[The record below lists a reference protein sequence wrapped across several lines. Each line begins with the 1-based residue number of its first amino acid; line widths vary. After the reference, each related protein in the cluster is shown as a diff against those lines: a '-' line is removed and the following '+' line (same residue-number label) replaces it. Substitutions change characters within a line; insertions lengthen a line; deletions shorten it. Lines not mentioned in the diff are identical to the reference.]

1 MSLTQAMNTA
11 VAGMRA
17 TQTALTLVSANVA
30 NSETP
35 GYVRKTQVQVTT
47 SAGPNGV
54 SVRTAG
60 INREL
65 DQYLQ
70 RQLRLESSGGAYAD
84 LRAQFYSR
92 LQSIY
97 GDPESESSLETIF
110 NNFANS
116 IEALST
122 NPSDYSA
129 RAGVISSAQVLAQQ
143 LNGLTQDIQ
152 GLRSDAE
159 QGLSDSVARAN
170 DAMSRIAQINQQ
182 LATSHDNDASTATL
196 LDQRDYYIDQLSQMM
211 DVRVT
216 EGDFNQ
222 INVFTSSGIQLVGT
236 QAAQLEFNPQGMM
249 TPNSLWNSDPA
260 MSGVGSIMLKSP
272 TGASMDL
279 IAAKAIRS
287 GQIAGYLE
295 MRDEVLV
302 QAQTQIDQLA
312 AGIAQTF
319 SDRSIDGTPV
329 TGPPAGFSID
339 TAGLQ
344 PGNSIE
350 LTYTDS
356 ATGKPRT
363 VTVVRVDDPGA
374 LPLANDASH
383 DPNDTVIGVDWT
395 GGMASVVAQ
404 LNSALNGRLQFSN
417 PSGTTLQIV
426 GDGTSNTSRLDAV
439 AATVTQT
446 GLTADTV
453 QMPFFMDGNKVYSGS
468 IDRYGSQLTGFA
480 SRISVNS
487 ALLADPAK
495 LVVYQAAGTPSGE
508 PARPSFLYDRLTSAY
523 LDYTPAT
530 GVGSVATP
538 YSGTLSSYLRQ
549 VLSQQG
555 EAADAAAKL
564 SEGQTMVVDALQQ
577 RFDAGASVNID
588 EEMSN
593 LLTLQTSYAANA
605 RVMTTVKEM
614 LEMLLRM

>member
-11 VAGMRA
+11 VAGMRT
-17 TQTALTLVSANVA
+17 TQTALTLVAANVA

-35 GYVRKTQVQVTT
+35 GYVRKTLSQVTT
-47 SAGPNGV
+47 SAGSAGV

-70 RQLRLESSGGAYAD
+70 RQLRVESSGGAYAD

-97 GDPESESSLETIF
+97 GDPGSESSLETVF

-116 IEALST
+116 VEALST

-159 QGLSDSVARAN
+159 QGLADSVARAN

-182 LATSHDNDASTATL
+182 LATSHEADASTATL
-196 LDQRDYYIDQLSQMM
+196 LDQRDYYIDQLSLMM

-222 INVFTSSGIQLVGT
+222 ISVFTTSGIQLVGT
-236 QAAQLEFNPQGMM
+236 QAAQLEFTPQGMM
-249 TPNSLWNSDPA
+249 TPNSLWDPDPA
-260 MSGVGSIMLKSP
+260 KCGVGTVMLKSP

-279 IAAKAIRS
+279 IASKSIRS
-287 GQIAGYLE
+287 GQIAGYIE
-295 MRDEVLV
+295 MRDDILV
-302 QAQTQIDQLA
+302 EAQTQIDQLA

-319 SDRSIDGTPV
+319 SDRSLDGTAV
-329 TGPPAGFSID
+329 VGPPAGFDIE
-339 TAGLQ
+339 TGGLQ
-344 PGNSIE
+344 PGNSME
-350 LTYTDS
+350 LTYTDT
-356 ATGKPRT
+356 ATGTAHT
-363 VTVVRVDDPGA
+363 VTIVRVDDPAA
-374 LPLANDASH
+374 LPLSNDRTH
-383 DPNDTVIGVDWT
+383 NPNDTVIGVDWS
-395 GGMASVVAQ
+395 GGLASVVDQ
-404 LNSALNGRLQFSN
+404 LNYAFNGRLQFSN
-417 PSGTTLQIV
+417 PAGSTLRITD
-426 GDGTSNTSRLDAV
+426 DGAANTSDLNSV
-439 AATVTQT
+439 TATVTQT
-446 GLTADTV
+446 GLTDDTL
-453 QMPFFMDGNKVYSGS
+453 QMPFFMDGNKVYSGA
-468 IDRYGSQLTGFA
+468 IDSNGSQLIGFA
-480 SRISVNS
+480 SRISVNK
-487 ALLADPAK
+487 ALIADPAK

-508 PARPSFLYDRLTSAY
+508 PARPNFLYDRLTSAY
-523 LDYTPAT
+523 LNYSPET
-530 GVGSVATP
+530 GVGSVQTP

-555 EAADAAAKL
+555 ESADASYKL
-564 SEGQTMVVDALQQ
+564 AEGQTLVVDALQQ
-577 RFDAGASVNID
+577 RFNEGASVNID
-588 EEMSN
+588 QEMSN

-614 LEMLLRM
+614 LESLLRM